1 MHSHKVSRTIIAR
14 DGTRIRW
21 HTHVPG
27 GPDAPDEATLAARPI
42 LLLTNGIGTSE
53 NFWRHLVHLFGH
65 EYRVVHWDYRGHGA
79 SQVATQGDYAMTTLA
94 DDLARV
100 TEAALAEGTNRTPPV
115 HVGFSMG
122 VVVVL
127 ELYRARPDLVSALVL
142 VGGPADAPFSTV
154 FPLRLPG
161 AMPAL
166 RVALSAIKPFVRPL
180 SPAVN
185 ALFSSPIAYPVGRA
199 LGLLRRRAPRAEVQV
214 FIDSLTHMD
223 PRAFWDTLCELM
235 RAHAS
240 DVLPKITVPV
250 LIVAASHDLFVP
262 DAQIEQLARGLAG
275 KHRTRIEDSGHAVLI
290 ENGPDVAAAMR
301 LFLRGIEQSA
311 A

>member
-1 MHSHKVSRTIIAR
+1 MHTRKISRSIIAR
-14 DGTRIRW
+14 DGTRISW

-27 GPDAPDEATLAARPI
+27 GPDAPDEGTLAARPI
-42 LLLTNGIGTSE
+42 LMLTNGIGTSE
-53 NFWRHLVHLFGH
+53 NFWRHLIHLFCH

-79 SQVATQGDYAMTTLA
+79 SDVATGGDYAMATHA

-100 TEAALAEGTNRTPPV
+100 TEAAIGEGTSPV
-115 HVGFSMG
+115 VPVQVGFSMG

-127 ELYRARPDLVSALVL
+127 ELCRARPDLARALVL

-166 RVALSAIKPFVRPL
+166 RVVLEALKPLVRPL
-180 SPAVN
+180 SPAVD
-185 ALFSSPIAYPVGRA
+185 ALFNTPFAYPVGRA
-199 LGLLRRRAPRAEVQV
+199 MGLLRRRAPRAEVQV
-214 FIDSLTHMD
+214 FIDSLTRMD

-240 DVLPKITVPV
+240 DVLPQIRVPV

-262 DAQIEQLARGLAG
+262 HAQIEQLARGLAG
-275 KHRTRIEDSGHAVLI
+275 KHRTVIEDSGHAVLI
-290 ENGPDVAAAMR
+290 ENGPDVAAATR
-301 LFLRGIEQSA
+301 LFLRGIEQPTT
-311 A
+311 